1 MASKSKMVWGV
12 DIGNS
17 CLKAMRIR
25 ESADGLA
32 ITDIDRIEYSSPLVG
47 LNMDDPKR
55 KQVISE
61 TLRAFI
67 DRHSITKSDDIAI
80 SVPGQSSFARFISL
94 PPVEPK
100 GIPKI
105 VQYEAVQQIPFDINE
120 VEWDWQLMEKPD
132 SPELEVGIFAIKNEL
147 INSILEPFQLENL
160 KVTTV
165 QMGPMSLYN
174 YACHEFK
181 ELDPEGTKAVV
192 IVNMGTE
199 NTELV
204 ICSKTK
210 VWQRVIPI
218 GGNNFTNAIAD
229 AFKLNFE
236 KAEKLKRTAPMSKYA
251 KQIFH
256 AMRPVFTDM
265 ASEIQRSVGYFST
278 TSRGVKFVKVIA
290 LGGAMK
296 LQGVTKYLQ
305 QTLQMPVIK
314 PEKFESL
321 TMSAEISAASVHE
334 NVSDMGIAYGLG
346 IQGLGL
352 AKVQSNLLPRRIA
365 RSMAWARKAQVM
377 TIAAGILLIVS
388 FISFSK
394 ALMDKKS
401 YDRAGNL
408 RNQIE
413 AIVDKAETASRQL
426 QAEEGKQLQYDQQIA
441 KDFDVFK
448 YRDVI
453 PQFKQTIL
461 KCLPNEENNPSQ
473 KELYLAFKQGD
484 VDKLTVIPRKERK
497 QLFITSMKISY
508 SDDLRATAFGQ
519 SNAATTRTRTSK
531 DTGGGAGGM
540 PGGMPGMP
548 GGGFPGGADFGF
560 PPPGAGGSRGASSQR
575 SSRAVEQPQE
585 QALPSGSGFIIEIE
599 GYSPYEKIN
608 EILDPI
614 GVGENQMKWG
624 FVTRLKNLDKIG
636 DSNSL
641 FEILDTSSTT
651 QFIQETEPV
660 DLASTTMP
668 EGIGQLEKI
677 QRAKKQEDDKATGRT
692 TAAGQSNIV
701 YDEDVLIDPLTE
713 EEISKVY
720 VLDDYSRIVYDSF
733 DNPQYKV
740 NDHWFRIKA
749 KFIWRQDPAKT
760 ADQSV
765 Q

>member
-1 MASKSKMVWGV
+1 MASKAKMVWGV

-25 ESADGLA
+25 EVADGLE

-55 KQVISE
+55 KQIISD
-61 TLRAFI
+61 TLRVFI
-67 DRHSITKSDDIAI
+67 DKHNITKSDDIAI

-147 INSILEPFQLENL
+147 INSILEPFQQENM

-165 QMGPMSLYN
+165 QMGPMALYN

-181 ELDPEGTKAVV
+181 ELDAEGTKAVV

-204 ICSKTK
+204 ICSRTK

-218 GGNNFTNAIAD
+218 GGNNFTNAIAE

-265 ASEIQRSVGYFST
+265 GSEIQRSVGYFGTS
-278 TSRGVKFVKVIA
+278 SRGVKFVKVVA

-314 PEKFESL
+314 PEKFENL
-321 TMSAEISAASVHE
+321 GMAVEISAASVHE

-346 IQGLGL
+346 IQGLGMS
-352 AKVQSNLLPRRIA
+352 KIKSNLLPSRIA
-365 RSMAWARKAQVM
+365 RSMSWARKAQIM

-394 ALMDKKS
+394 SLMDKNN
-401 YDRAGNL
+401 YARAENF
-408 RNQIE
+408 RKQTE
-413 AIVDKAETASRQL
+413 AIVRKAEDASRKL
-426 QAEEGKQLQYDQQIA
+426 KAEESKQTQYDAQVA
-441 KDFDVFK
+441 KDFEVFK
-448 YRDVI
+448 YRDII

-461 KCLPNEENNPSQ
+461 KCLPNEENNPAQ
-473 KELYLAFKQGD
+473 KELYEAFKLGN
-484 VDKLTVIPRKERK
+484 VDKLTAVPRKERK
-497 QLFITSMKISY
+497 QLFITGMKISY
-508 SDDLRATAFGQ
+508 SDDLRATSFNQ
-519 SNAATTRTRTSK
+519 SAGGGTRTRPSK
-531 DTGGGAGGM
+531 SGAGGGGGMPGMMM
-540 PGGMPGMP
+540 PGGMPG
-548 GGGFPGGADFGF
+548 GLPGGADFGF
-560 PPPGAGGSRGASSQR
+560 PPASGGGGKQT
-575 SSRAVEQPQE
+575 SRASRSTSTEPQD
-585 QALPSGSGFIIEIE
+585 ALPTGTGFIIEIE
-599 GYSPYEKIN
+599 GYSPYENIN
-608 EILDPI
+608 ELLDPI

-624 FVTRLKNLDKIG
+624 FITRLKNLDKIS
-636 DSNSL
+636 DTNSL
-641 FEILDTSSTT
+641 FEIFDTNSTT
-651 QFIQETEPV
+651 QFVQETEPV
-660 DLASTTMP
+660 DISSTTMP
-668 EGIGQLEKI
+668 EGIGMLEKI
-677 QRAKKQEDDKATGRT
+677 QRAEKKEADKAGSRSSE
-692 TAAGQSNIV
+692 AGNII
-701 YDEDVLIDPLTE
+701 YDEEVLIDPLTE

-733 DNPQYKV
+733 DKPQYKT

-760 ADQSV
+760 AVESNQ
-765 Q
+765 